1 MADAR
6 FTTGLLVT
14 WGCGFAKLRRVMTR
28 PTEAFVSANLF
39 ELGLGHVVLT
49 RFRGGDA
56 ELAVFLLDVYCQ
68 GAKDAFYTR
77 VSEARYDL
85 EVLDRTIPLSNRK
98 ALDPPSARKLVE
110 DAVAYARGL
119 GLAPH
124 PDYKTACRVFG
135 GTNAA
140 DSTASFTLGKDGKPF
155 YVQGRY
161 DSFEKALR
169 MMHHLRTR
177 CGKDGFNFL
186 VLANETQNCEL
197 ERAGFEVRQKVPAP
211 ASDPD

>member
-1 MADAR
+1 
-6 FTTGLLVT
+6 
-14 WGCGFAKLRRVMTR
+14 MTR

-39 ELGLGHVVLT
+39 ELGLGYVVLT

-56 ELAVFLLDVYCQ
+56 ELGAFLVDVYCQ
-68 GAKDAFYTR
+68 GVKDAFYTR
-77 VSEARYDL
+77 VSREQYDR
-85 EVLDRTIPLSNRK
+85 EVLDRTIPAANRK
-98 ALDPPSARKLVE
+98 AIDPPSARKLVE
-110 DAVAYARGL
+110 DAVAYARVL
-119 GLAPH
+119 GLVPH

-135 GTNAA
+135 GTNAG
-140 DSTASFTLGKDGKPF
+140 DSTASFTFGKDGKPF

-169 MMHHLRTR
+169 MMHHLRAR

-186 VLANETQNCEL
+186 VLANEAQNREL

-211 ASDPD
+211 ALDPH